1 MKATH
6 KNIAAK
12 ANFVYN
18 LYLGTDGQASE
29 EINENS
35 NPGRSNYEFQD
46 FSFDYK
52 KINELKAL
60 RALKTKG

>member
-1 MKATH
+1 MKANH

-12 ANFVYN
+12 ANFVFN
-18 LYLGTDGQASE
+18 LYVGTDGQTNE
-29 EINENS
+29 KINENS
-35 NPGRSNYEFQD
+35 NPARSNYEFQD

-60 RALKTKG
+60 RALKIKG